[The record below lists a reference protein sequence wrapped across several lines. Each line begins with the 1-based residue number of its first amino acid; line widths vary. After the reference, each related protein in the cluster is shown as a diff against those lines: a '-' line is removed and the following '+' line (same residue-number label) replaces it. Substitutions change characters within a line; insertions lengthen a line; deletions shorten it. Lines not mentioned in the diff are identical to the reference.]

1 LRSNHSALLN
11 KIRDSGDLTDKDD
24 AELKNILDAFMPET
38 GLLPKAEWMDNLI
51 NNAKKWLWKK

>member
-38 GLLPKAEWMDNLI
+38 GLLPKAE
-51 NNAKKWLWKK
+51 